1 MDWIIFVV
9 IAIVL
14 LLAGIWFLQKFYA
27 KATLNSALVRTGF
40 GDQRVILSGGCVAL
54 PIIHQIQRINMS
66 AVAIKVAR
74 TGKEALLTA
83 DQLRADVEMEFEFQ
97 VFSSEEGVA
106 AAAQSLGRRVE
117 RGSEGIE
124 EIVRGALVAAMQN
137 AAAKKS
143 LADLHSARSA
153 LTEEVRKA
161 IAEQVERLGLSL
173 ITASIIRIDQSD
185 LSHFDER
192 NAFDAQGMRRHAE
205 LVAEQRRER
214 VRIETE
220 TEIAVRESALARHQR
235 QLEIERTEKA
245 ASIANQ
251 EAIDRLEA
259 ETRAKTAQAKSTADL
274 ETERARIESEQKVKA
289 AQVAN
294 DEELRRCEMS
304 AILGLEEAKIENEA
318 HLTKLRTA
326 EFKNRA
332 AEESARVQVVLAAEE
347 VQARKDLAIAKREH
361 ETARARLAKELE
373 LSDLQVKSDTET
385 LAAKTKAEADAK
397 EKLAHAELVKAEAE
411 AKARSTMIAAE
422 NSMDPALIAMRLEE
436 RKLDRLPEIMAQM
449 MKPVEKIDSIKI
461 NQIGGMEA
469 GGSANAG
476 AGVDGAFGS
485 AMNQILNM
493 AVRLPVMKQ
502 MGEEIGLDFDANLAG
517 RTADYANRLNAKTL
531 PRATKNNRDT
541 TTSKTAGKPQ
551 MEDKNDNDKNDRA

>member
-1 MDWIIFVV
+1 
-9 IAIVL
+9 
-14 LLAGIWFLQKFYA
+14 
-27 KATLNSALVRTGF
+27 
-40 GDQRVILSGGCVAL
+40 
-54 PIIHQIQRINMS
+54 
-66 AVAIKVAR
+66 
-74 TGKEALLTA
+74 
-83 DQLRADVEMEFEFQ
+83 
-97 VFSSEEGVA
+97 
-106 AAAQSLGRRVE
+106 
-117 RGSEGIE
+117 
-124 EIVRGALVAAMQN
+124 
-137 AAAKKS
+137 
-143 LADLHSARSA
+143 
-153 LTEEVRKA
+153 
-161 IAEQVERLGLSL
+161 
-173 ITASIIRIDQSD
+173 
-185 LSHFDER
+185 
-192 NAFDAQGMRRHAE
+192 
-205 LVAEQRRER
+205 
-214 VRIETE
+214 
-220 TEIAVRESALARHQR
+220 
-235 QLEIERTEKA
+235 
-245 ASIANQ
+245 
-251 EAIDRLEA
+251 
-259 ETRAKTAQAKSTADL
+259 
-274 ETERARIESEQKVKA
+274 
-289 AQVAN
+289 
-294 DEELRRCEMS
+294 MS

-326 EFKNRA
+326 EFKTRA

-397 EKLAHAELVKAEAE
+397 AKLAHAELVKAEAE

-476 AGVDGAFGS
+476 ASVDGAFGS

-551 MEDKNDNDKNDRA
+551 MEDKNDNDKNDR